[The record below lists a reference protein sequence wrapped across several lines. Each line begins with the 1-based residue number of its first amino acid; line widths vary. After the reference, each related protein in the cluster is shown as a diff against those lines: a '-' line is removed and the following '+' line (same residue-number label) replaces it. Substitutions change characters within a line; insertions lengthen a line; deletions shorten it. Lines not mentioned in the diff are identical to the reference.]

1 MVHILE
7 VFMSNRRLVP
17 NAQYPIGILVIIDG
31 IFVPS
36 YCQEAMFLERE
47 RA

>member
-7 VFMSNRRLVP
+7 VFLSNQRLVP
-17 NAQYPIGILVIIDG
+17 EAQYPVRIFVTIDG